1 MTKTRIFS
9 ILMIP
14 IIGYLAYLLVW
25 GIKSDI
31 DLAAAI
37 KDSETKVI
45 AQLMRIRNA
54 EKLYVSQYG
63 NYTASWDTLV
73 NFIKAD
79 TFFITEKREIIIP
92 WNERDKSDP
101 LYFQR
106 IDSIRVE
113 VDTLDQL
120 QVMEYLFTPEKD
132 PGYEALSNFNPDS
145 LMFIP
150 GSEGKKFEIFAGEI
164 EKGGVVIDVIEVVDR
179 FPLDKTRNDEN
190 ASPTR
195 WFLRFGSQTEVTTAG
210 NWE

>member
-14 IIGYLAYLLVW
+14 VIIYLTYLLIG
-25 GIKSDI
+25 GIKYEI
-31 DLAAAI
+31 DLAASI
-37 KDSETKVI
+37 KDSESKVI
-45 AQLMRIRNA
+45 AQLMRIRSA

-63 NYTASWDTLV
+63 NYTANWDTLV
-73 NFIKAD
+73 NFIKSD
-79 TFFITEKREIIIP
+79 TFYITEKREIILP
-92 WNERDKSDP
+92 WNERDKEDP

-106 IDSIRVE
+106 IDSIRIE
-113 VDTLDQL
+113 IDTLDQL
-120 QVMEYLFTPEKD
+120 QVMKYLFPPEKT
-132 PGYEALSNFNPDS
+132 PNFNPDS
-145 LMFIP
+145 LMYIP
-150 GSEGKKFEIFAGEI
+150 GSGGKKFDIFAGEI

-179 FPLDKTRNDEN
+179 FPVDKSRSDEN